1 MTKNKDPMLQ
11 ELGTVINN
19 RTATQKAQVP
29 FNEQAAFLIKD
40 ALDLI
45 KQVLIKHSAAVL
57 EEMRDQIAVR
67 NARIAVLEKNEK
79 TLMNLLSAC
88 RCHIDNASFDEEG
101 DLTESVDN
109 VLGLKP

>member
-1 MTKNKDPMLQ
+1 MKTDK
-11 ELGTVINN
+11 
-19 RTATQKAQVP
+19 P
-29 FNEQAAFLIKD
+29 FNEQATFLIQD

-45 KQVLIKHSAAVL
+45 KQVLVKHSAAVL
-57 EEMRDQIAVR
+57 EEMCDPIVKR

-79 TLMNLLSAC
+79 TLMNLLGAC

-109 VLGLKP
+109 VLRLKP